1 MADDKSSQSES
12 LSEQENSQ
20 EDPVKQVKT
29 EFSRKIENINSV
41 LAEQN
46 RQMQAVIEALAN
58 SNKKPNSTQ
67 SDDDIDEDL
76 VLNDPKKFAKQ
87 VREKAVNEATAAITK
102 QTQQQQQV
110 QVQESQALAALRS
123 DYPELNDA
131 SSELAKKAIEI
142 YNQNGSQGA
151 IAVRAAVREAASELG
166 LQSSKFRKNSSNSS
180 DNFSVSGEG
189 NTSGNTR
196 AGDRSAKKSKVSEN
210 TLAFA
215 QLLGRDVNDKKVME
229 RIEKYS
235 QRKNWKR
242 YSKE

>member
-1 MADDKSSQSES
+1 MADDKSTQGDSS
-12 LSEQENSQ
+12 SEQQTPQ
-20 EDPVKQVKT
+20 EDPVKQIKT

-46 RQMQAVIEALAN
+46 RQMQAVIDALAT
-58 SNKKPNSTQ
+58 SSKKASTSQ
-67 SDDDIDEDL
+67 TDDDIDEDL

-87 VREKAVNEATAAITK
+87 VREKAVNEATAAISK

-110 QVQESQALAALRS
+110 QAQESQALAALRS

-131 SSELAKKAIEI
+131 SSELARKAVEI

-166 LQSSKFRKNSSNSS
+166 LQASKFRKSGGS
-180 DNFSVSGEG
+180 DSFSVSGEG
-189 NTSGNTR
+189 GSTGNTR

-215 QLLGRDVNDKKVME
+215 QLLGRDINDKKVME